1 MLWAGGRVKYL
12 RPEGNTVMTQN
23 RRDFINSSIAV
34 TLLTISKASAQ
45 GGQPRRI
52 GIVSTGFNDEFEACF
67 LQALKD
73 DGWEKQPTS
82 LRPIHVH
89 GPINAAYGGSTGHS
103 ALRNAV
109 RAHVMTNGVHLIVA
123 AGGNV
128 TQASA
133 WEELS
138 NIKRPFVYLSGRLPQ
153 TPAPPPPPGKYC
165 GVVLNTS
172 AQYSDAVKKFG
183 RLGIDPSAVW
193 LVQNRNSEAAFLDGE
208 YNDWVLNIKNNN
220 RFLFFDP
227 PLQANNAAQYP
238 SEVSKLR
245 SSSPAP
251 KGIVVSPDS
260 YFRLTAD
267 AFTNAMNSGS
277 PRIPIC
283 YPFKDFN
290 PSLPDFPLPN
300 VATLSSANSSDQN
313 NAYYQLGD
321 RAADVLNNSTVANTI
336 PSMQLDSK
344 IWDGSAWAI
353 V

>member
-1 MLWAGGRVKYL
+1 M

-23 RRDFINSSIAV
+23 RRDFISSSIAV
-34 TLLTISKASAQ
+34 TVLTVSKASAQ

-73 DGWEKQPTS
+73 GGWEKQPTS
-82 LRPIHVH
+82 LRPIVVP

-109 RAHVMTNGVHLIVA
+109 LAHVTTHGAHLIVA

-133 WEELS
+133 WEALI
-138 NIKRPFVYLSGRLPQ
+138 NIKRPFVYLSGRIPQ
-153 TPAPPPPPGKYC
+153 TPMPPPPPGKYC
-165 GVVLNTS
+165 GVILNTS
-172 AQYSDAVKKFG
+172 AQYRDAVKKFG

-193 LVQNRNSEAAFLDGE
+193 LVQNRNSEQTFLDGE
-208 YNDWVLNIKNNN
+208 YNDWVLQIGNTN
-220 RFLFFDP
+220 RFLFFNP
-227 PLQANNAAQYP
+227 PPQANNAAQYP

-245 SSSPAP
+245 SLSPTS
-251 KGIVVSPDS
+251 KGVVVSPDS
-260 YFRLTAD
+260 YFRLTAE
-267 AFTNAMNSGS
+267 AFMNAMNSVS

-290 PSLPDFPLPN
+290 PSSPDFPLPN
-300 VATLSSANSSDQN
+300 GATLSSANSSDQS

-321 RAADVLNNSTVANTI
+321 RAADVLNNSTIANPI
-336 PSMQLDSK
+336 PSLQLDSK

-353 V
+353 I